1 MLQQLMKQKIDD
13 FGGIEVLTK
22 DLERLRAFTDE
33 KKWFDNMIF
42 YFNSL
47 YTQIVNVEQYA
58 VEYHQASVDT
68 IEFLNDF
75 NKTRKEATIKFLTDL
90 IAFKLDYVAGVRHI
104 S

>member
-1 MLQQLMKQKIDD
+1 MIQKIDD
-13 FGGIEVLTK
+13 FGGIEKLTE
-22 DLERLRAFTDE
+22 DLERLKSLSPE

-58 VEYHQASVDT
+58 VEYHQSSVDT
-68 IEFLNDF
+68 IEFLNGF
-75 NKTRKEATIKFLTDL
+75 NTTRKEPTIKFLIDL
-90 IAFKLDYVAGVRHI
+90 ISFKLNHVAGVRRI